1 MKKKKNSNTQLN
13 IDSQLDLYGYEKYF
27 NIFNKLYLKK
37 KLPNTIL
44 LSGQKGIGKSIFANH
59 FTNYLLSLNEN
70 NKYDLKNFKINT
82 NTQVYKLSKN
92 NIHPNLFR
100 VDSNLKDIGVNEIR
114 NLISFLSKSSNLNN
128 LKIIIIDN
136 IENLNKNSS
145 NALLK
150 VLEEP
155 KINTYFFLIY
165 DNNKKI
171 LNTIK
176 SRCSEFRINFTK
188 DEKVKIFTNL
198 IKEHNID
205 DIDNEI
211 FNLLNFD
218 TPGNLI
224 NYIISLGDSYPNISS
239 FETDY
244 IISCIEKYENEKD
257 TNLFNTILFLIQNFY
272 YRICLNNINNLS
284 NYLNNYKK
292 IIDQIHYLKK
302 FNLNEK
308 SILKSI
314 SNDIYNEQR

>member
-165 DNNKKI
+165 DNNK
-171 LNTIK
+171 
-176 SRCSEFRINFTK
+176 
-188 DEKVKIFTNL
+188 
-198 IKEHNID
+198 
-205 DIDNEI
+205 
-211 FNLLNFD
+211 
-218 TPGNLI
+218 
-224 NYIISLGDSYPNISS
+224 
-239 FETDY
+239 
-244 IISCIEKYENEKD
+244 
-257 TNLFNTILFLIQNFY
+257 
-272 YRICLNNINNLS
+272 
-284 NYLNNYKK
+284 
-292 IIDQIHYLKK
+292 
-302 FNLNEK
+302 
-308 SILKSI
+308 
-314 SNDIYNEQR
+314 